1 MVLTPNLDRSD
12 ASDDS
17 VILKYR
23 HELPTAILISS
34 FFFTLV
40 PATKCLKKTG
50 WASQIVTL
58 RTLIE

>member
-12 ASDDS
+12 ESDDS

-34 FFFTLV
+34 FFFYFGPGDEV
-40 PATKCLKKTG
+40 AKKNSLG
-50 WASQIVTL
+50 LPNCYAQDFN
-58 RTLIE
+58 

>member
-23 HELPTAILISS
+23 HESAILISS
-34 FFFTLV
+34 FFFYFGPGDEV
-40 PATKCLKKTG
+40 AKKNSLG
-50 WASQIVTL
+50 LPNCYAQDFN
-58 RTLIE
+58 